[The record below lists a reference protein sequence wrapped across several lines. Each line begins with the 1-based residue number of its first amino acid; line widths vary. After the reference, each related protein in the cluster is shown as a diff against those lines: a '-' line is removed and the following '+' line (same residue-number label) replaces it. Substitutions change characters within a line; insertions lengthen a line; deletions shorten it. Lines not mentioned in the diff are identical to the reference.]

1 MVFSGTS
8 ITKGTG
14 KAIITAVGMQ
24 SEIGKIA
31 GMLQETPEKQTK
43 LQEDLDILG
52 KRLGIVILGICAII
66 FIVNVFVLGNEAKES
81 FLTAISLSVAAIP
94 EGLPAVVTI
103 ALGIGVKKLAE
114 KQTIIKKLGSV
125 ETLGAVNII
134 CTDKTGTLTQNEM
147 TVTQCYTDNTFY
159 HIKGSGYKIK
169 TTDAINE
176 KSKNLETLFRIG
188 ILCNNS
194 GITHQGEIFGDPTEV
209 ALLVSGEKYG
219 LGEKEEKSEYQKI
232 EELPFDSER
241 KLMSVIVQ
249 HKKETLLMT
258 KGAPEEL
265 LKKCTHILTNKGI
278 EPFTEQQKNII
289 EDQNK
294 SFAENAL
301 RVLGFAYKKIEKS
314 EYTEDNLIF
323 VGLQAMIDPPR
334 EEVKDSIKICK
345 EAGIKVI
352 MITGDNKITAQSIA
366 NELGIE

>member
-1 MVFSGTS
+1 
-8 ITKGTG
+8 
-14 KAIITAVGMQ
+14 
-24 SEIGKIA
+24 
-31 GMLQETPEKQTK
+31 
-43 LQEDLDILG
+43 
-52 KRLGIVILGICAII
+52 
-66 FIVNVFVLGNEAKES
+66 
-81 FLTAISLSVAAIP
+81 
-94 EGLPAVVTI
+94 
-103 ALGIGVKKLAE
+103 
-114 KQTIIKKLGSV
+114 
-125 ETLGAVNII
+125 
-134 CTDKTGTLTQNEM
+134 
-147 TVTQCYTDNTFY
+147 
-159 HIKGSGYKIK
+159 
-169 TTDAINE
+169 
-176 KSKNLETLFRIG
+176 
-188 ILCNNS
+188 
-194 GITHQGEIFGDPTEV
+194 
-209 ALLVSGEKYG
+209 
-219 LGEKEEKSEYQKI
+219 
-232 EELPFDSER
+232 
-241 KLMSVIVQ
+241 MSVIVQ